1 MKLIVIHCGLAKI
14 GPLLNGKWKKFVA
27 LENRKHSSS
36 QSVSTPGVH
45 QSGEE
50 DLDVGLSV
58 PLVNQVQGGS
68 MGSRGSRGAINDINI
83 SAQLRHLKEKVSTT
97 AYWVTLSENCLR

>member
-58 PLVNQVQGGS
+58 PLVNQVQQGPDH
-68 MGSRGSRGAINDINI
+68 DINI
-83 SAQLRHLKEKVSTT
+83 FQ
-97 AYWVTLSENCLR
+97 